1 MDAFG
6 YLSVLLSIILG
17 LGLTQ
22 LLTAIGRLI
31 RHRDRVRINWL
42 PLSWAGILLLVYVQ
56 VWWSMYG
63 LRLRR
68 DWTFGAFGVVL
79 AQTATLY
86 LMAAVALPEQVDDHA
101 TDLGEYFDRH
111 HRWFFGFFLATLVIS
126 VLKDVILGGVLP
138 NTENLVFHALFAS
151 GCVVGLLL
159 RSRRNQALLASL
171 FGVAI
176 VAYIAAMF
184 AHLR

>member
-31 RHRDRVRINWL
+31 RHRDRVDVHWL
-42 PLSWAGILLLVYVQ
+42 PVLWACVLLLIYVQ

-63 LRLRR
+63 LRTFVH
-68 DWTFGAFGVVL
+68 WTFFAFIVVL

-86 LMAAVALPEQVDDHA
+86 IMAAVVLPEEIEGPI
-101 TDLGEYFDRH
+101 TDLGAYFDRH
-111 HRWFFGFFLATLVIS
+111 HRWFFGFFLATLVVS
-126 VLKDVILGGVLP
+126 VVKDVVLGGALP
-138 NTENLVFHALFAS
+138 ATENLAFHAALAAGCVFGISTSRRRLQEIIGVGFAILIVVYIALLFAR
-151 GCVVGLLL
+151 L
-159 RSRRNQALLASL
+159 R
-171 FGVAI
+171 
-176 VAYIAAMF
+176 
-184 AHLR
+184 